1 MNKYVCIHGHFYQP
15 PRENP
20 WLEEIELQDSA
31 YPFHDWNERISAECY
46 APNSA
51 ARILD
56 SEKRICEIINN
67 YGRISFN
74 FGPTLLSWMERAQPT
89 VYQAII
95 EADRRS
101 RKRFSG
107 HGSAL
112 AQAYNHIIMP
122 LANQRDKLTQ
132 VLWGVADFRHR
143 FGREPEGM
151 WLPETAVDL
160 ETLDVMA
167 EQGIR
172 FTILAPSQA
181 EKVRRIDE
189 ENWRDVSGSRIDP
202 RMPYLC
208 KLPSGRRMVLF
219 FYDGPTSRDVAFSG
233 LLRDGAGF
241 AERLLAG
248 FSGGQP
254 QMFHIATDG
263 ETYGHHHRFGEMALA
278 YCLRH
283 IENEERAQLTIYP
296 EYLAK
301 HPPTHEVEIIENTSW
316 SCAHGVERWRSDCGC
331 RIGGDNDWNQAWRGP
346 LRKALDWLRDE
357 IVSPY
362 EKEMSLLAGD
372 PWDARDAY
380 IEVILDRSPEKVK
393 DFLARQAGR
402 DLSAGEQTRALRLLE
417 MQRHAMLMYTSCGW
431 FFDEI
436 SGIESTQVL
445 FYAGR
450 VVQLAREACGI
461 DLETPFL
468 NRLESAP
475 SNLPRVGNAAR
486 IFEREVKPEELD
498 LIRVAAHHAIASE
511 FDEGG
516 ETDEGGHSIYC
527 YAVERSEHT
536 VYPGGRMKLAVG
548 RAHIRSAITWN
559 EEEFTFAVLHLGGH
573 HLNAG
578 IRPFESDAAF
588 ADMQEAVSNAFERSD
603 IPAVIREMDR
613 HFGSHNY
620 TLWHLFRDERRRVV
634 GQVIAQNLE
643 EIESTFRNLYENQF
657 TLLRFLREIRMPIP
671 KPLALPAEVVLVSRL
686 RDLLEKRQP
695 PTEELRQLADEIE
708 LLELS
713 LDDPMLGMAAGRQ
726 IARQLKKL
734 GLPTGNLALLLS
746 LIETL
751 EVLHSLPI
759 RLDLWQAQ
767 NLYWE
772 IHRNRRA
779 ESDAVKGEK
788 PFAEWDDAFRRL
800 GDLLEVRI
808 T

>member
-1 MNKYVCIHGHFYQP
+1 
-15 PRENP
+15 
-20 WLEEIELQDSA
+20 
-31 YPFHDWNERISAECY
+31 
-46 APNSA
+46 
-51 ARILD
+51 
-56 SEKRICEIINN
+56 
-67 YGRISFN
+67 
-74 FGPTLLSWMERAQPT
+74 MERAQPT
-89 VYQAII
+89 IYQAII

-122 LANQRDKLTQ
+122 LANRRDKLTQ
-132 VLWGVADFRHR
+132 VLWGMADFRHR

-160 ETLDVMA
+160 ETLGVMA
-167 EQGIR
+167 EQGVR
-172 FTILAPSQA
+172 FTILAPNQA

-189 ENWRDVSGSRIDP
+189 ENWRDVSGSGIDP

-346 LRKALDWLRDE
+346 LREALDWLRDE
-357 IVSPY
+357 LVTPY
-362 EKEMSLLAGD
+362 EKEMSRLAGD
-372 PWDARDAY
+372 PWGARDAY

-393 DFLARQAGR
+393 DFLARQSGR
-402 DLSAGEQTRALRLLE
+402 ELSAGEQTRSLRLLE

-461 DLETPFL
+461 DLEAPFL

-486 IFEREVKPEELD
+486 IFEREVKSEELD

-511 FDEGG
+511 FDEDGD
-516 ETDEGGHSIYC
+516 TDENGHQIYC
-527 YAVERSEHT
+527 YRVERSEHT

-548 RAHIRSAITWN
+548 RARIRSAITWN
-559 EEEFTFAVLHLGGH
+559 EEEFAFSVLHLGGH

-588 ADMQEAVSNAFERSD
+588 AAMQEAVSNAFERSD

-643 EIESTFRNLYENQF
+643 EIEATFRSLYENQF

-686 RDLLEKRQP
+686 RGLLEKRQP
-695 PTEELRQLADEIE
+695 PTEELRQLADEVE
-708 LLELS
+708 NLELP

-726 IARQLKKL
+726 IARQLEKF
-734 GLPTGNLALLLS
+734 GHPPDNLDLLIS

-759 RLDLWQAQ
+759 KLDLWQAQ
-767 NLYWE
+767 NLFWE
-772 IHRNRRA
+772 IHRKCRA
-779 ESDAVKGEK
+779 EMDEAKGEK
-788 PFAEWDDAFRRL
+788 AISEWRDSFQRL

-808 T
+808 A